1 MRTLLMTATGVVLAL
16 AFDLIV
22 AALRKRDMARTADGA
37 GLFIA
42 IWFGVA
48 IVDFWFGVEAGN
60 AVSLEL
66 GVHLVIFAV
75 PAALAWY
82 LSRRR
87 RGPSADSVKS

>member
-16 AFDLIV
+16 VFDLVV
-22 AALRKRDMARTADGA
+22 AALRKRGIGRSTDG
-37 GLFIA
+37 GRLFIC
-42 IWFGVA
+42 IWLAVA

-60 AVSLEL
+60 TVSLEL
-66 GVHLVIFAV
+66 GVHLLIFAV

-87 RGPSADSVKS
+87 RAPAESVRG